1 MFKPYG
7 AASNEIRLL
16 GLGPRAIEVFP
27 GSPTAGLF
35 CELHVLLG
43 CSYPW
48 SLSFRRSGAPT
59 RFTYFFFYTSLHS
72 LSFVHV

>member
-7 AASNEIRLL
+7 VASNEIRLL
-16 GLGPRAIEVFP
+16 GLGPRTIEVFP
-27 GSPTAGLF
+27 SSPTAGLF
-35 CELHVLLG
+35 YELHVLLG
-43 CSYPW
+43 CFHPW
-48 SLSFRRSGAPT
+48 SPLFSRWGPPT